1 MEANRRLLI
10 LSCSQRKRSDTHLL
24 PAIERY
30 NGPAFGVLRRFM
42 RTQAA
47 ELLDTY
53 ILSAQFGLIPHNHP
67 IPYYNLRLTR
77 QRAEELQPD
86 IIIQLACLLDTVSYR
101 ELCLC
106 MGEDYL
112 TTVAGYEALTNAKPS
127 VTMIIGG
134 RGKQLSA
141 LHSWLYGGPSV
152 EQFAPIASTGRAHIR
167 GIEIILTP
175 AQILDIAQRSL
186 TQGCGNP
193 ASFHAW
199 YVPVGEQRV
208 SPKWL
213 VSQLTGLP
221 VNKFHSDDARRVL
234 WQLGIEVCFEA
245 LR

>member
-10 LSCSQRKRSDTHLL
+10 LSCSQRKRSDAHLL

-30 NGPAFGVLRRFM
+30 DGPAFGVLRRFM
-42 RTQAA
+42 QTRAA
-47 ELLDTY
+47 ALLDVY
-53 ILSAQFGLIPHNHP
+53 ILSAQFGLIPHHHP
-67 IPYYNLRLTR
+67 IPYYNLRLTQ

-86 IIIQLACLLDTVSYR
+86 IIIQLACLMDTVSYR

-127 VTMIIGG
+127 VTTIIGG

-141 LHSWLYGGPSV
+141 LHSWLYGGPSMGR
-152 EQFAPIASTGRAHIR
+152 FGLLASTGRARIR
-167 GIEIILTP
+167 GVEIAYTP
-175 AQILDIAQRSL
+175 GQILDIAQRSL
-186 TQGCGNP
+186 AQGCGNP
-193 ASFHAW
+193 GSYHSW
-199 YVPVGEQRV
+199 YVPIGGQRV

-221 VNKFHSDDARRVL
+221 ISAFHSDDARRVL
-234 WQLGIEVCFEA
+234 WQLGIEVRHE
-245 LR
+245 